1 MENIKRVL
9 KEKGVSMSELARRM
23 GVTYSAVKTQ
33 LSSRQCTMGY
43 LHRIS
48 QALDVPVYE
57 LLMPDNKMGVDA
69 VQEVEPAVVCPHC
82 VNPIV
87 IDVNQIQVEIVQEEV
102 GDE

>member
-23 GVTYSAVKTQ
+23 GVGSSAVTNKFTKGGCNIDFV
-33 LSSRQCTMGY
+33 LRV
-43 LHRIS
+43 S

-57 LLMPDNKMGVDA
+57 LLMPDNKMVVDV

-82 VNPIV
+82 VNPIDIGV
-87 IDVNQIQVEIVQEEV
+87 SEVRVEVVE
-102 GDE
+102 